1 MNLIE
6 LSNQLKDV
14 PDQALLREVQSPS
27 GAYPAYLVVTEMTR
41 RKRMRDQ
48 AQKESPTTSV
58 AEDLMQQDRQRI
70 MQGMAQL
77 QAQKGAEEAAY
88 PYEASQMPIPRQMMN
103 QSRLNAP
110 RMSNSV
116 GAGLMAM
123 PQAAGELAGQD
134 VIAAQ
139 PVRRMARGGIV
150 AFGGGGLNDPESIAM
165 RQAQVSFPGRGPD
178 DPVFKQS
185 YDIYLGEARKR
196 AQAAASPAGQAA
208 ELARVQS
215 RGGGPGNPE
224 YDAAYAANLA
234 RLAGMQPKVM
244 PEIPVTAKKDTA
256 PPTGL
261 AGVPTAPPVRKAV
274 PMGLPS
280 LPSGYGDI
288 MFKNIKDIRDIKE
301 LTPEEREAAGAK
313 GAARYEQQI
322 PSRYGFLEEEIANR
336 TKDIEQRK
344 DANINQALMQAG
356 LGIMGS
362 RSPYFMR
369 AVSEGGLSALGAYR
383 QGLKD
388 IQEGEKDLLQSKAT
402 LANAQTL
409 YDQGKYAAAE
419 REKEDA
425 LKFHDRGIARKETE
439 NAMLAQI
446 TKNNIDEY
454 NARIAG
460 AKLPYEQR
468 LLAAHAQY
476 YGTQSMGRQPDTTAS
491 PAEANAAHE
500 LATKQVY
507 NEFFAGQH
515 KDAPATPKFNQRV
528 NNKMQ
533 QILLESGKPYKF
545 KTINQVP
552 DVKPPVVRGDPN
564 SPLRLP

>member
-1 MNLIE
+1 MTTKPII
-6 LSNQLKDV
+6 LKV
-14 PDQALLREVQSPS
+14 LTAGEGGVGKTTLLRRYVD
-27 GAYPAYLVVTEMTR
+27 GIFMADTRMT
-41 RKRMRDQ
+41 
-48 AQKESPTTSV
+48 
-58 AEDLMQQDRQRI
+58 I
-70 MQGMAQL
+70 
-77 QAQKGAEEAAY
+77 
-88 PYEASQMPIPRQMMN
+88 
-103 QSRLNAP
+103 
-110 RMSNSV
+110 
-116 GAGLMAM
+116 
-123 PQAAGELAGQD
+123 
-134 VIAAQ
+134 
-139 PVRRMARGGIV
+139 
-150 AFGGGGLNDPESIAM
+150 
-165 RQAQVSFPGRGPD
+165 
-178 DPVFKQS
+178 
-185 YDIYLGEARKR
+185 
-196 AQAAASPAGQAA
+196 
-208 ELARVQS
+208 
-215 RGGGPGNPE
+215 
-224 YDAAYAANLA
+224 
-234 RLAGMQPKVM
+234 
-244 PEIPVTAKKDTA
+244 
-256 PPTGL
+256 
-261 AGVPTAPPVRKAV
+261 GVEFF
-274 PMGLPS
+274 L
-280 LPSGYGDI
+280 
-288 MFKNIKDIRDIKE
+288 KE
-301 LTPEEREAAGAK
+301 LTIEEKKITLQLWDFGGQERFRFLLESYAAGAK

-425 LKFHDRGIARKETE
+425 LKLHDRGIARKETE

-460 AKLPYEQR
+460 AKLPYEQK
-468 LLAAHAQY
+468 LLAAHAQL
-476 YGTQSMGRQPDTTAS
+476 YGTQSLGKQPDTTAS

-500 LATKQVY
+500 LATKQVF

-515 KDAPATPKFNQRV
+515 KDAPATPEFNQRV

-545 KTINQVP
+545 QTINQVP